1 MNSRE
6 RVKLAL
12 NHKEADHVPLDIAGT
27 GVSQIH
33 ATAYTNL
40 RNYLNLS
47 AHKPNI
53 IFVAE
58 QLAEFETD
66 IAECLET
73 DFVFVLP
80 QAPSTYKLVF
90 RDEGAYEAYTDEWGI
105 GWKKPNK
112 GGFYYDM
119 YHHPLATAETLAD
132 FKAYQF
138 PDPLDNQRYQN
149 LRPEIEAAVERGKA
163 VVLAGPGAG
172 ILETYTWLR
181 GFEQFYIDLALNH
194 EFVAYMLDRLVEF
207 KQAYWERVLADLGD
221 MVVVACEHDDLAGQ
235 KALLFSPE
243 TYRTLIKPRHQK
255 LFQFIK
261 AQAPVKL
268 FYHTDGAVRS
278 LIPDLIEIGAD
289 ILNPVQFT
297 AANMDLKELKQ
308 EFGEDLV
315 FWGGGVDTQGV
326 LGTGSPAE
334 VKEDVKRNIEALAP
348 NGGFV
353 FATVHDIQANV
364 PPENIMA
371 MWDAWKEYGLY

>member
-1 MNSRE
+1 MDSRE
-6 RVKLAL
+6 RVTLAL
-12 NHKEADHVPLDIAGT
+12 DHQEADRVPLDIAGT

-40 RNYLNLS
+40 RQYLNLPTRE
-47 AHKPNI
+47 PNI

-66 IAECLET
+66 IAERLDT

-80 QAPSTYKLVF
+80 QTPSTYELVF
-90 RDEGAYEAYTDEWGI
+90 RDKGAYEAYTDEWGI
-105 GWKKPNK
+105 GWKKPRK

-119 YHHPLATAETLAD
+119 YYHPLANAETLTD
-132 FKAYQF
+132 FKAYKM
-138 PDPLDNQRYQN
+138 PDPLDDRRYQN
-149 LRPEIEAAVERGKA
+149 LRPEAEAAVERGKA

-181 GFEQFYIDLALNH
+181 GFEQFYIDMALNH

-207 KQAYWERVLADLGD
+207 KQAYWERVLADFGD
-221 MVVVACEHDDLAGQ
+221 LVVVACEHDDLAGQ
-235 KALLFSPE
+235 KALLFSPD
-243 TYRTLIKPRHQK
+243 TYRSLVKPRHKK

-268 FYHTDGAVRS
+268 FYHTDGAVRP
-278 LIPDLIEIGAD
+278 LIWDLIEAGID

-297 AANMDLKELKQ
+297 AADMDLKELKQ
-308 EFGEDLV
+308 EFGQDLV
-315 FWGGGVDTQGV
+315 FWGAGVDTQGV
-326 LGTGSPAE
+326 LGSGTPAE
-334 VKEDVKRNIEALAP
+334 VKADVKRNVEALAAG
-348 NGGFV
+348 GGFI

-371 MWDAWKEYGLY
+371 MWDAWKTYGLY